1 MPQDKADSIDLELAI
16 ASTFSVLRAA
26 TARKERRA
34 RAERSSTREPA
45 GNGAAADVRGLA
57 GGEIHGAPA
66 RPGAPDRE
74 TVPEVGAAN
83 GGEADHVSRGGAAK
97 ARPLCPSAQPDM
109 PGSMVFAVVGG
120 TPAEPRVT
128 ALSRPHAVTEELL
141 RLAGP
146 VEPTEVFRFA
156 APCTCSGCDHF
167 ENTRCRLVER
177 AARLLPVVAV
187 DLPACTI
194 RPDCRWW
201 RQEGR
206 AACLRCPQ
214 VVTSAHEPPQL
225 LLEAATSPPRRS
237 GPPPG

>member
-1 MPQDKADSIDLELAI
+1 MPQDKADSIDIEPAV
-16 ASTFSVLRAA
+16 ASTSSVLPAA
-26 TARKERRA
+26 MAQNEGRA
-34 RAERSSTREPA
+34 RAERNAA
-45 GNGAAADVRGLA
+45 GGVADVRVLA
-57 GGEIHGAPA
+57 GGEIHETPA
-66 RPGAPDRE
+66 RPGASDRG
-74 TVPEVGAAN
+74 TVPDAGAGS
-83 GGEADHVSRGGAAK
+83 GGEADPVSRSGAARS
-97 ARPLCPSAQPDM
+97 RPLCPSAQPDM

-120 TPAEPRVT
+120 TPSEPRVT

-141 RLAGP
+141 RLVGP
-146 VEPTEVFRFA
+146 VEPSEVFRFA
-156 APCTCSGCDHF
+156 APCMCSGCGHF

-214 VVTSAHEPPQL
+214 VVTSAREPSQL
-225 LLEAATSPPRRS
+225 LLEASTSPPGAAARRQD
-237 GPPPG
+237 